1 MSSPTTLEMI
11 MRRLSISAFVI
22 LLLVGSA
29 GTVRAQDEARAIVAK
44 AVEAQGGEA
53 KLAKVRAVR
62 SKLKGT
68 LYAGGQEVP
77 FNGEMVLQF
86 PTQIKI
92 DLTLKT
98 KPKNQHIVEVI
109 DGDKGWIS
117 SDGQTQEA
125 DTAALARMKQ
135 QLYLSRVLWLAPL
148 LKENAFELTPLK
160 ATMINDRPA
169 VGVKVAAKGQKDVS
183 LYFDKASG
191 LLAKVEYLT
200 TNNQGREVTQ
210 EEYFSDYADAGG
222 IKRPKK
228 GVAFQDG
235 KKLMDVEITD
245 TQVPESIPANEFGK
259 P

>member
-1 MSSPTTLEMI
+1 
-11 MRRLSISAFVI
+11 MRRLSSSAFVA
-22 LLLVGSA
+22 LLLAGSA
-29 GTVRAQDEARAIVAK
+29 GTVCAQDDARAVVAK
-44 AVEAQGGEA
+44 AVEAQGGET

-68 LYAGGQEVP
+68 LYVGGQEVP
-77 FNGEMVLQF
+77 FTGEMFLQL
-86 PTQIKI
+86 PSQIKI

-98 KPKNQHIVEVI
+98 TPKNQRIIEVI
-109 DGDKGWIS
+109 DGEKGWTS
-117 SDGQTQEA
+117 TDGQTQDAE
-125 DTAALARMKQ
+125 TTALARMRQ

-160 ATMINDRPA
+160 GTTVNDRPA
-169 VGVKVAAKGQKDVS
+169 LGVKVVAKGQKDVS

-210 EEYFSDYADAGG
+210 EEFFGDYADAGG
-222 IKRPKK
+222 IKRPRK
-228 GVAFQDG
+228 GIAFQDG

-245 TQVPESIPANEFGK
+245 TQFPESISATEFGK